1 MQLKNIKKILKFLGL
16 YSFIVLS
23 YDKIIYK
30 VQFLQLKKRINKI
43 SSDNKVFFFF
53 PFYHTGGA
61 ELVHLN
67 IIKSLSGQSSVT
79 FFTLPSAVDK
89 GLKDAFFSS
98 SLCFD
103 IQLFIRNDKDRKS
116 IAKQIAKKINLQK
129 TSVVFACHAS
139 FFYFLLPFLQ
149 QHVIRIDLI
158 HAFTGENEPGHE
170 KESLPFLNQITK
182 RVVITKHV
190 KNQLIE
196 LYNNK
201 SIEPSNGD
209 KIQVI
214 YNATDLVSIS
224 KLKKSTE
231 SFTLLYVGRNSPEKR
246 VHLIGKIASNLKSI
260 YANINVVLIGPN
272 LESAILQEDKEN
284 CIFIGALAQ
293 NQLSEWYEKA
303 HAVLITS
310 VREGFPMVFME
321 SMVFGCVPVSTAVGG
336 IPELLKHK
344 ENGLLIPNSDDDDT
358 LINRFTN
365 EVLEIIREQNL
376 YTKLSQNDIDFATKQ
391 FTMKRFKAEYRK
403 LLSNEQDAA

>member
-1 MQLKNIKKILKFLGL
+1 LKFLGL
-16 YSFIVLS
+16 YSYIVLW
-23 YDKIIYK
+23 YDKIIYE

-67 IIKSLSGQSSVT
+67 IIKSLSGQSSAT
-79 FFTLPSAVDK
+79 FFTLPSAADE

-103 IQLFIRNDKDRKS
+103 IQFFIRNDKDRKS

-129 TSVVFACHAS
+129 SPVVFACHAS
-139 FFYFLLPFLQ
+139 FFYYLLPFLQ

-201 SIEPSNGD
+201 RIEPSNGD

-224 KLKKSTE
+224 KLKKSTK

-321 SMVFGCVPVSTAVGG
+321 SMTYGCVPISTNVGG
-336 IPELLKHK
+336 ISELIYNQINGVLI
-344 ENGLLIPNSDDDDT
+344 EN
-358 LINRFTN
+358 INQEDELVQSFTDRIVELAEN
-365 EVLEIIREQNL
+365 RTTFLEISRNCF
-376 YTKLSQNDIDFATKQ
+376 DFANNN
-391 FTMKRFKAEYRK
+391 FNMSRFYLEYK
-403 LLSNEQDAA
+403 TLLLNE

>member
-1 MQLKNIKKILKFLGL
+1 LKYIKQILKFLGL
-16 YSFIVLS
+16 YSYIVLW
-23 YDKIIYK
+23 YDKIIYE
-30 VQFLQLKKRINKI
+30 VQFLQLKKRINNI
-43 SSDNKVFFFF
+43 SSENKVFFFF

-67 IIKSLSGQSSVT
+67 IIKSLSGQSSAT
-79 FFTLPSAVDK
+79 FFTLPSAADE

-129 TSVVFACHAS
+129 SPVVFACHAS
-139 FFYFLLPFLQ
+139 FFYYLLPFLQ

-201 SIEPSNGD
+201 RIEPSNGD

-224 KLKKSTE
+224 KLKKSTK

-260 YANINVVLIGPN
+260 LPNINVVLIGPN

-365 EVLEIIREQNL
+365 VVLEIIREQNL
-376 YTKLSQNDIDFATKQ
+376 YIKLSQNDIDFATKQ